1 MALSRTIQPKHALQM
16 LLTGDLLSAE
26 TALSHGLV
34 TALVPPHMLDAET
47 IKLAEK
53 ISSKSRF
60 GIQLGKKMFYE
71 QLRCDSLENAYDF
84 ATERMVCN
92 LQHSDAR
99 EGIDAFT
106 NKKK

>member
-1 MALSRTIQPKHALQM
+1 M